1 MYSFHEEIPARQKYN
16 ELRELVGWGP
26 LDDVIVER
34 SLPKSVYA
42 ITAKCDGEVIAF
54 ARVVGDGGLCFHI
67 QEIIVHPDHQK
78 KGIAKKFMQY
88 IFDYLKKNAAKRSY
102 ISVFV
107 GKGLEDFY
115 KEYGF
120 WERPTKVMGSGMMQ
134 FWDDIEFNKH
144 FNGA

>member
-1 MYSFHEEIPARQKYN
+1 MGA
-16 ELRELVGWGP
+16 
-26 LDDVIVER
+26 LDPQIVDT

-42 ITAKCDGEVIAF
+42 VTARHEGEVIAF

-78 KGIAKKFMQY
+78 RGIARTFMKY
-88 IFDYLKKNAAKRSY
+88 IFHYLKINAAQRSY

-107 GKGLEDFY
+107 GKGLESFY
-115 KEYGF
+115 RGYGF

-134 FWDDIEFNKH
+134 FWNDEGFNNH
-144 FNGA
+144 FNGTG

>member
-1 MYSFHEEIPARQKYN
+1 MYSFHEEIPAQQKYN

-26 LDDVIVER
+26 LDDAIVER

-42 ITAKCDGEVIAF
+42 VTAKCDGEVIAF